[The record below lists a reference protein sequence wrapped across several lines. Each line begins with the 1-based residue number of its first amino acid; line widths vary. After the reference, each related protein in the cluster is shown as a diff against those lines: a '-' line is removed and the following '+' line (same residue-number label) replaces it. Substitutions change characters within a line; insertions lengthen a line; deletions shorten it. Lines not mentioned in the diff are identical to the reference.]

1 MMPLSPECRQTPK
14 IPALLKSDGV
24 EPFVFQ
30 KTVQWAFRQTGWRAL
45 FIRMALLTGLWI
57 AVAFVFAAEFYL
69 TARGGPLKI
78 PWTMAADS
86 AFHDWFPWMLL
97 SPLAVILAGQFRF
110 ERTTW
115 RRSLVVHVAACF
127 VFAAAYEALET
138 LFFAGPFFLATGG
151 VGGGI
156 AVTAAAPPGL
166 PGFGGPVEVSGLPPP
181 LAAGSNL
188 MVMENGHVL
197 HAGSGQVPFPDG
209 SNTTIA
215 AGNGGF
221 ASVKPGI
228 GMVFGFQGPP
238 PQGRWMQFLRMGM
251 MRTQFTVPIYLCIVC
266 VCWVIGHFQEAG
278 ERERRT
284 LELETRLTQ
293 ANLRVLKTQLQPHF
307 LFNTLNAISSLIHE
321 NPQAADNMVGSLS
334 QFLRTTLEVSSKNE
348 VPLRAELEFLDR
360 YLEIQQTRFGS
371 RLRICRDV
379 DPMVMDAR
387 VPPLILQPLVENAI
401 RYGIEPRE
409 AGGVV
414 TIRALQKGDFLDL
427 EVSDDGAGFSGGQ
440 LLRPGNGVGLTNT
453 TARLQTLYGDLHQ
466 FKLTANQP
474 SGACVKIEIPFR
486 LSPVPTTNE
495 T

>member
-1 MMPLSPECRQTPK
+1 MADSSPKYRQALK
-14 IPALLKSDGV
+14 IPSLLTFAGV

-30 KTVQWAFRQTGWRAL
+30 KTVQWALQQTGWRAL
-45 FIRMALLTGLWI
+45 FIRVALLTGLWI
-57 AVAFVFAAEFYL
+57 AVAFVFATEFYL

-78 PWTMAADS
+78 PWMMAADS

-110 ERTTW
+110 ERTAW
-115 RRSLVVHVAACF
+115 RRSLAVHVAACF
-127 VFAAAYEALET
+127 VFAAAYEALEM
-138 LFFAGPFFLATGG
+138 LFFTGPFLLATGTVGDG
-151 VGGGI
+151 V

-188 MVMENGHVL
+188 MVMENGRVL
-197 HAGSGQVPFPDG
+197 RAGTGPIPFPEG
-209 SNTTIA
+209 SNTMMA
-215 AGNGGF
+215 ASNGGF
-221 ASVKPGI
+221 ASVRPGV

-238 PQGRWMQFLRMGM
+238 PQGRWMQFLHVAML
-251 MRTQFTVPIYLCIVC
+251 RTQFTVPIYLCIVC

-293 ANLRVLKTQLQPHF
+293 ANLRVLKMQLQPHF

-371 RLRICRDV
+371 RLRICRYV
-379 DPMVMDAR
+379 DSAVMNAR

-409 AGGVV
+409 TGGVV
-414 TIRALQKGDFLDL
+414 TIRAVREGDFLGL

-440 LLRPGNGVGLTNT
+440 LLRPGNGVGLANT
-453 TARLQTLYGDLHQ
+453 TARLQTLYGDSHQ

-486 LSPVPTTNE
+486 LSPVPTPNE